1 MEALR
6 YHLRFS
12 FLHKV
17 SSTSLMIE
25 RVVGDRYVVFLSL
38 CDISYNY
45 YFTKQIGAWGEPKNR
60 KEGTFFLL
68 ACFLP
73 LLFFL
78 AQLTF
83 LFLSRHQSLSI

>member
-17 SSTSLMIE
+17 SSTSLLIE

-45 YFTKQIGAWGEPKNR
+45 YFTKQIGAWGEPQK
-60 KEGTFFLL
+60 GGGIFLV

>member
-17 SSTSLMIE
+17 SSTSLLIE

-60 KEGTFFLL
+60 KEGTFFYLL
-68 ACFLP
+68 ASFLFC
-73 LLFFL
+73 FFL
-78 AQLTF
+78 
-83 LFLSRHQSLSI
+83 LS